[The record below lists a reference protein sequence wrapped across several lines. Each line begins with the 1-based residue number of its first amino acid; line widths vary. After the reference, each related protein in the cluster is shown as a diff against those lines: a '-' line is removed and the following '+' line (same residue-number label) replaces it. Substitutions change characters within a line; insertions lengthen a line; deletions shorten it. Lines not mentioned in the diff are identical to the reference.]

1 MSALTSVA
9 TAMPVM
15 KAMRVPKTKAKAKA
29 KAKAQDYWNSDHFS
43 LWVED
48 RFGEWVL
55 EPIPKTM
62 LAGEFVSAWLAFNI
76 GAGQPS
82 DFYMYCVSG
91 GGDPI
96 DDGACLFETLAPLSH
111 VAVTEL

>member
-29 KAKAQDYWNSDHFS
+29 KAKASDHFS

-62 LAGEFVSAWLAFNI
+62 LAGEFVSAWLALNI
-76 GAGQPS
+76 GAGQP
-82 DFYMYCVSG
+82 
-91 GGDPI
+91 
-96 DDGACLFETLAPLSH
+96 
-111 VAVTEL
+111 

>member
-29 KAKAQDYWNSDHFS
+29 SDHFS

-62 LAGEFVSAWLAFNI
+62 LAGEFVSAWLAENI

-96 DDGACLFETLAPLSH
+96 DNGACLFETLAPLSH